1 MCETAFL
8 PDSRDFMNAFLR
20 NSENPIDK
28 PGNPCYTC
36 LNQRFYLRRR
46 RYDHMKDYFE
56 SLVRSNYRCGR
67 MFTARAECA
76 GCFVVPF
83 SSVRFD

>member
-1 MCETAFL
+1 
-8 PDSRDFMNAFLR
+8 
-20 NSENPIDK
+20 
-28 PGNPCYTC
+28 
-36 LNQRFYLRRR
+36 
-46 RYDHMKDYFE
+46 MKNYFE